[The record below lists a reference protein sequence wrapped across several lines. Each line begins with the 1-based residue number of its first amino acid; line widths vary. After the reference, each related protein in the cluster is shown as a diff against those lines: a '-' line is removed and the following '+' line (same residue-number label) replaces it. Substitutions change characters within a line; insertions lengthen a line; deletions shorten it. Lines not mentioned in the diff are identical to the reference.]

1 MPENTASGP
10 RPPFHDEDPRLF
22 SADCTKTD
30 RLRRILKASYRY
42 AFVPTCS
49 SDDEPFHYDDWIRM
63 PGVAIVSCNDGMRP
77 VIFTQK
83 HTDEDPAINLRL
95 FSSLTHS
102 PSSSDGSV

>member
-1 MPENTASGP
+1 
-10 RPPFHDEDPRLF
+10 
-22 SADCTKTD
+22 
-30 RLRRILKASYRY
+30 
-42 AFVPTCS
+42 
-49 SDDEPFHYDDWIRM
+49 M